1 MKYLRKLLDWLTIY
15 VPVLLLGSLAL
26 GSYWL
31 VKNTPLAQ
39 PPALEALPTHVP
51 DYFMRNF
58 GVRSY
63 DANGKLTSEVFGT
76 ELRHYPDTD
85 ITDIDNARI
94 LSRRE
99 GRPLTVATAKRAI
112 TNGDGSQVQLVGNA
126 HVVREAG
133 VGSDGTALERLEIRS
148 EFLHTFLST
157 EQVKSDKPVTIARG
171 RDRFSGDALSYDNLE
186 GVLEL
191 TGRVKGTIYPS
202 IGAKTGAKQ

>member
-1 MKYLRKLLDWLTIY
+1 MKYLRKLLDLLTIY

-31 VKNTPLAQ
+31 VKNTPMAQ
-39 PPALEALPTHVP
+39 PPALEPLPTNVP

-63 DANGKLTSEVFGT
+63 DALGKLTSEVFGT

-99 GRPLTVATAKRAI
+99 DRPLTIATAKRAL
-112 TNGDGSQVQLVGNA
+112 TNADGSQVQLVGSA
-126 HVVREAG
+126 VVVREAG
-133 VGSDGTALERLEIRS
+133 RGSDGTTLERMEIRS
-148 EFLHTFLST
+148 EFLHTYLNT
-157 EQVKSDKPVTIARG
+157 ERVVSDKPVTIARG
-171 RDRFSGDALSYDNLE
+171 KDSFSGDALSYDNLE

-191 TGRVKGTIYPS
+191 TGRVKGTIYPTV
-202 IGAKTGAKQ
+202 GAKK